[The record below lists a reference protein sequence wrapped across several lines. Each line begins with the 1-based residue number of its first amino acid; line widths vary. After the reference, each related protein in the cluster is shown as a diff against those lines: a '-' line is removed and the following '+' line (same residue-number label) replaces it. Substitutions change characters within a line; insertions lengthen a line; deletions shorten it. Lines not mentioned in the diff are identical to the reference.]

1 MCVQTCWRLQT
12 CRRRN
17 ITGTTWRTPNWKHG
31 EMPFFLCSLNS
42 RKNKGNNFLLFFE
55 KGDLKTRR
63 TMGIKTTTTRQTC
76 ILCFL
81 FWRILNSSKK
91 HQPNTPYFYKILKN
105 CFFFNLK
112 VVLENIAKSTVSHG
126 HFNNS
131 LGHCGIVFYHQQF
144 CTYYCQNK
152 LMKKPFYISFLTI
165 KKVSS

>member
-1 MCVQTCWRLQT
+1 
-12 CRRRN
+12 
-17 ITGTTWRTPNWKHG
+17 
-31 EMPFFLCSLNS
+31 MPFFLCSLNS

-81 FWRILNSSKK
+81 FWRIENSSQK

-105 CFFFNLK
+105 CFLFFNLK

-152 LMKKPFYISFLTI
+152 LMKKPMFSLCKTPVYSQENP
-165 KKVSS
+165 SSIRFPGKFIFVWFPRKSM